1 MSASIN
7 LLAPFDADTRPSFRV
22 AAFGLG
28 LTFQRIVEI
37 VFRLARDNPY
47 RFVFAPADAPA
58 DYDLALVDMTVSD
71 GQAVARVLG
80 RLSPAAIGVTVVT
93 VGRRCD
99 PTRACDDLVMQRFS
113 VNLLAVLNQAVE
125 RQLMRPLRRGVRVFR
140 GDPASAA
147 QASSA
152 RLAQASAGASVRPQR
167 VLVVDASPVVRRQV
181 AMSIEAISLDVE
193 GVGTAREAL
202 ALLSLRRYELVIV
215 DVDLPDVD
223 GFRFVRQIRR
233 ARRSTRV
240 PVIVLTARSSVID
253 MTRAL
258 FAGCDGYLVKPAS
271 QRTLRASVMRCIRP
285 CPDANQ
291 AENDLPVGLE
301 GTI

>member
-7 LLAPFDADTRPSFRV
+7 LLAPLDADTRPSFRV

-37 VFRLARDNPY
+37 VFRFARDNPY
-47 RFVFAPADAPA
+47 RFVFAPANTPT
-58 DYDLALVDMTVSD
+58 DYDLALVDMTVAD
-71 GQAVARVLG
+71 GQAVARALG
-80 RLSPAAIGVTVVT
+80 QLSPAAIGVTVVT

-99 PTRACDDLVMQRFS
+99 PTRTCDDLVLQRFS
-113 VNLLAVLNQAVE
+113 VNLLAALNQAVD

-140 GDPASAA
+140 GDPARGV
-147 QASSA
+147 QAGSP
-152 RLAQASAGASVRPQR
+152 RLAQASAGAPVRAQR
-167 VLVVDASPVVRRQV
+167 VLVVDASPVVRRQI
-181 AMSIEAISLDVE
+181 AMSIEAIGLDVE

-202 ALLSLRRYELVIV
+202 ALLSLRCYELVIV

-233 ARRSTRV
+233 VRPPSLV
-240 PVIVLTARSSVID
+240 PVIVLTARSSVVD
-253 MTRAL
+253 MARAL

-271 QRTLRASVMRCIRP
+271 HRTLRASVRRCIRP
-285 CPDANQ
+285 RPNASE
-291 AENDLPVGLE
+291 AENELAVGFE
-301 GTI
+301 A

>member
-1 MSASIN
+1 MSASID
-7 LLAPFDADTRPSFRV
+7 LRAPFDADTRPSFRV
-22 AAFGLG
+22 TAFGLG

-58 DYDLALVDMTVSD
+58 DYDLALVDMTVAD

-99 PTRACDDLVMQRFS
+99 PTRACDDLVLQRFS

-125 RQLMRPLRRGVRVFR
+125 RQLMRPLRRGARVFR
-140 GDPASAA
+140 DELASGS

-152 RLAQASAGASVRPQR
+152 RLAPASAGALGRPQR
-167 VLVVDASPVVRRQV
+167 VLAVDVSPVVRRQV
-181 AMSIEAISLDVE
+181 AMSIEAIGLDVE
-193 GVGTAREAL
+193 GVGTAREAH
-202 ALLSLRRYELVIV
+202 ALLSLRRYELAII

-233 ARRSTRV
+233 AHV
-240 PVIVLTARSSVID
+240 PVIVLTARSSLVD
-253 MTRAL
+253 MARAL
-258 FAGCDGYLVKPAS
+258 FSGCDSYLVKPAS
-271 QRTLRASVMRCIRP
+271 QRTLRTSVMRCIRR
-285 CPDANQ
+285 CPDSKE
-291 AENDLPVGLE
+291 AENALAIGLD

>member
-47 RFVFAPADAPA
+47 RFVFAPADAPT
-58 DYDLALVDMTVSD
+58 DYDLALVDMTVAD
-71 GQAVARVLG
+71 GQAVARALG
-80 RLSPAAIGVTVVT
+80 QLSPAAIGVTVVT

-99 PTRACDDLVMQRFS
+99 PTRACDDLVLQRFS
-113 VNLLAVLNQAVE
+113 INLLAVLNQAVD
-125 RQLMRPLRRGVRVFR
+125 RQLMRPLRRGARVFR
-140 GDPASAA
+140 SDPATGV
-147 QASSA
+147 QAGSA

-181 AMSIEAISLDVE
+181 AMSIEAIGLDVE

-202 ALLSLRRYELVIV
+202 ALLSLRCYELVIV

-233 ARRSTRV
+233 TRPPARV
-240 PVIVLTARSSVID
+240 PVIVLTDRASVVDMARS
-253 MTRAL
+253 L
-258 FAGCDGYLVKPAS
+258 FAGCDSYLVKPAS
-271 QRTLRASVMRCIRP
+271 QRTLRDSVRRCIRP
-285 CPDANQ
+285 RPNANE
-291 AENDLPVGLE
+291 AELAIGFE
-301 GTI
+301 A